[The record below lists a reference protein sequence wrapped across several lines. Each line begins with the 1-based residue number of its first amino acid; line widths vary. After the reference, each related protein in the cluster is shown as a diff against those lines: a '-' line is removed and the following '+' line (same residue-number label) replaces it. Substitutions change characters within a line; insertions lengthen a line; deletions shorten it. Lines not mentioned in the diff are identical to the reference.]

1 MSIANRIVLAVLASA
16 FITGTAVAQ
25 NAPPPQQPP
34 GQSAMPMPQA
44 THPPSKCKTKPNG
57 CPKRKNQ
64 KKKNGTAGAAGT
76 MPQPAPTHA

>member
-1 MSIANRIVLAVLASA
+1 MSIAYRIFIAALASA
-16 FITGTAVAQ
+16 FITGTAMAQ
-25 NAPPPQQPP
+25 NAPPP
-34 GQSAMPMPQA
+34 GQGAMPMPQA

-64 KKKNGTAGAAGT
+64 QKKKNGTAGAAAT